1 MLARNYTPPR
11 ILIILVGILVMLTS
25 CKKDPASPPVTG
37 SPSKLTA
44 VNGRYYKGLMKSAI
58 QTPLLQLKTAD
69 SSGNPVG
76 NAWIHFRLL
85 EGDGTLSVT
94 PGDSAK
100 TDPAGNATITYNFS
114 GLLGH
119 ASLRALLTAK
129 DSADLVLRAN
139 TIIMGSH
146 SQAQYIRTGDT
157 YATVKNFNG
166 PPLAVDVDPNY
177 YLTYVVYESTLG
189 LVLIVEDKN
198 KNNAAEDTE
207 SVVGLIVNSS
217 GANGEY
223 KGKTAE
229 GIGLGSKY
237 SDIRTAY
244 GPADSLWVD
253 PTPPAAIVLS
263 YLSGALYIYCTT
275 ADTTAFEMHL
285 VPPIAP
291 PALSRPTQL
300 QETIPLVSSTA
311 YHRFRR

>member
-1 MLARNYTPPR
+1 MLVRNYTPAR
-11 ILIILVGILVMLTS
+11 ILIIFAGILVVTTS
-25 CKKDPASPPVTG
+25 CKKDPASPPVSG

-44 VNGRYYKGLMKSAI
+44 VNGKYYKGLMKSTI
-58 QTPLLQLKTAD
+58 QTPLVQFKTSD

-76 NAWIHFRLL
+76 NTRIHLRLL
-85 EGDGTLSVT
+85 EGDGVLSVA
-94 PGDSAK
+94 PGDSTK
-100 TDPAGNATITYNFS
+100 TDPTGNATVTYNFS

-119 ASLRALLTAK
+119 ASLRALLPAR
-129 DSADLVLRAN
+129 DSVDLVMRAN
-139 TIIMGSH
+139 TIIIGSH

-157 YATVKNFNG
+157 YAMVKNFNG
-166 PPLAVDVDPNY
+166 PPLAIDVDPNF

-207 SVVGLIVNSS
+207 QVVGLIVNNS

-237 SDIRTAY
+237 SDIRAAY
-244 GPADSLWVD
+244 GPADSIWVD

-291 PALSRPTQL
+291 PALTRRAQL
-300 QETIPLVSSTA
+300 RETIPLVSSTA
-311 YHRFRR
+311 YRQYRR